1 LPNGSRSA
9 NFNILALALGTLD
22 VVCLELLGFDA
33 VDIAVGVV
41 EPDLCPVDVVNKCY
55 LVATI

>member
-1 LPNGSRSA
+1 MFAMSLD
-9 NFNILALALGTLD
+9 FDVVALALGTLD

-41 EPDLCPVDVVNKCY
+41 ESDLCPMDEVDKCY